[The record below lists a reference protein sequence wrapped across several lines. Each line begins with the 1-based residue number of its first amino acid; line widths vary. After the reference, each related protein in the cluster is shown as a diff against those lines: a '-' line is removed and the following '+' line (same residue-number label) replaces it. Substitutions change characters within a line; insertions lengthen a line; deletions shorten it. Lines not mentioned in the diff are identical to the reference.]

1 MFPVIWLKGREIN
14 LPKKKN
20 NKKKPNSKTAKNSK
34 RLNQYNQE

>member
-14 LPKKKN
+14 LPKKK
-20 NKKKPNSKTAKNSK
+20 KKQNNSKTAKNSK

>member
-14 LPKKKN
+14 LPKKK
-20 NKKKPNSKTAKNSK
+20 KKNNSKTAKNSK